1 VLSHTIEMRKK
12 LTSRFVETVAPPTR
26 RRAEYHDELLPGL
39 RFRVFSTGRKSWS
52 VVGRVKGKQVRH
64 TIGTY
69 PTITLSDAGE
79 TARMLLR
86 NMQLGRYTESDPP
99 ALRTLGDTVP
109 EFIERHARPKNRDWR
124 ATQTMLRRLEPLFH
138 TPLAEIKR
146 ADVVRVLDSIIAEGK
161 CSLPSRSCSRG
172 HWIVG

>member
-1 VLSHTIEMRKK
+1 MRKK
-12 LTSRFVETVAPPTR
+12 LTSRFVETVAPPTT

-69 PTITLSDAGE
+69 PTIPLTEARE

-86 NMQLGRYTESDPP
+86 DMQLGKYTQNPSPLP
-99 ALRTLGDTVP
+99 CALWATRSRNSSKSTH
-109 EFIERHARPKNRDWR
+109 EPKNRDWR
-124 ATQTMLRRLEPLFH
+124 ATQSMLRRFAPLFH
-138 TPLAEIKR
+138 IPLTEIKR
-146 ADVVRVLDSIIAEGK
+146 ADVVRILDSIIAEVRNS
-161 CSLPSRSCSRG
+161 SLQ
-172 HWIVG
+172 